1 MKKIVIILSLIL
13 AVTGCTSTGT
23 SEKLVDNGVAVNK
36 RLERPMRILMI
47 NDDGYDAL
55 GAQMLYEELESK
67 GHEVWIVAPIDNQS
81 GAGTSIK
88 WNKKPHKLVKYG
100 ERKYAFE
107 GSPTDCFKVAVNLL
121 MDEKPDLVISGVN
134 DGPNFGEVQFNSG
147 TVGGAARA
155 IRHGYPSMAVSLV
168 YYGGDDENLGSHL
181 EPAVDYTANIVEK
194 LSDEWK
200 AGRMI
205 MPLGTGI
212 SINYP
217 LGSVKGLK
225 FIGNENVYTD
235 FQNYKYG
242 EDGKIYNYNDM
253 EKFSAEIKDISIE
266 TDLTE
271 SNRGYIT
278 VTVIDGDW
286 DASGVKAEYM
296 EEVLK
301 GIQF

>member
-1 MKKIVIILSLIL
+1 MKKIAIILSLIL
-13 AVTGCTSTGT
+13 AVTGCTGVGID
-23 SEKLVDNGVAVNK
+23 EKLVDNGVAVHK

-67 GHEVWIVAPIDNQS
+67 GHEVWIVAPVENQS

-107 GSPTDCFKVAVNLL
+107 GTPTDCFKVAVNLL
-121 MDEKPDLVISGVN
+121 MDEKPDLVVSGVN

-155 IRHGYPSMAVSLV
+155 IRHGYPSVAVSLV
-168 YYGGDDENLGSHL
+168 YYGGDDKNLGL
-181 EPAVDYTANIVEK
+181 YLKPAVDYTVNIVEK

-217 LGSVKGLK
+217 VGRVNGLK
-225 FIGNENVYTD
+225 FIGNEDLYTD

-242 EDGKIYNYNDM
+242 EDRKIYNYVDM
-253 EKFSAEIKDISIE
+253 EKFSSKVKDMNIE

-271 SNRGYIT
+271 SNRGYVTIT
-278 VTVIDGDW
+278 IIDGDW
-286 DASGVKAEYM
+286 DANEIKAKYM
-296 EEVLK
+296 EGVLK
-301 GIQF
+301 DIKF